1 MEAYEIWELIVEFFT
16 TERNVF
22 GVPGLR
28 LDRIL
33 VALLI
38 IALGRFLIRTFQ
50 KQVLNR
56 ILRRREVDAGRQ
68 YTISRLVEYVG
79 FVLVVLLAIRVSN
92 VADLTSLWLG
102 SAALLV
108 GVGLGLQQTFNDFF
122 SGLIILLEGTVE
134 VGDVV
139 VVDNIVGRVKKIGLR
154 TSMVTTRDNVVIII
168 PNSHL
173 VVDNVVNWTH
183 DSVLARFQV
192 GVGVAYGSD
201 LSLVKKILLQAADE
215 HDKVLDRPEPSVMFL
230 DFGNSSL
237 DFQLHFFS
245 KEFFR
250 IEVVKSDIR
259 FRIDERFREHGVE
272 IPFPQRDLWL
282 RNPETLPGQTPPA
295 GSDA

>member
-1 MEAYEIWELIVEFFT
+1 MTPQEFWEAFLEFFT
-16 TERNVF
+16 TEHNVF
-22 GVPGLR
+22 GVEKIR
-28 LDRIL
+28 LDRL
-33 VALLI
+33 MLALLI
-38 IALGRFLIRTFQ
+38 ILFGRFLIRFFQ

-56 ILRRREVDAGRQ
+56 ILKHREVDVGRQ
-68 YTISRLVEYVG
+68 YTISRLVQYIG
-79 FVLVVLLAIRVSN
+79 FALVAILAIRISN
-92 VADLTSLWLG
+92 VADLNALWVS

-139 VVDNIVGRVKKIGLR
+139 VVDQIVGRVKKIGLR

-183 DSVLARFQV
+183 DSVLARFDV
-192 GVGVAYGSD
+192 RVGVAYGSD
-201 LSLVKKILLQAADE
+201 LDLVKRLLLQAANE
-215 HDKVLDRPEPSVMFL
+215 NEQALERPEPTVMFN

-237 DFQLHFFS
+237 DFTLYFYS

-250 IEVVKSDIR
+250 IEVVKSEMR
-259 FRIDERFREHGVE
+259 FRIDALFREHGVE
-272 IPFPQRDLWL
+272 IPFPQRDVWVRGGL
-282 RNPETLPGQTPPA
+282 PEA
-295 GSDA
+295 